1 MNTNDN
7 RLKAHKLID
16 HIFQDFFPP
25 TVWHSVRSRSN

>member
-16 HIFQDFFPP
+16 HIFRTFFPP
-25 TVWHSVRSRSN
+25 TVWRSVRSRSN